1 MRKLAVMLVMG
12 FLPGAVQEAAAQRA
26 WDDRGYLNIGF
37 GVESGSS
44 TVNGS
49 RSRTVYDEP
58 AQIASTTN
66 WTSGSLLDVGAGV
79 RVWKNFSAGVAYH
92 QESNTSSAEVSGSVP
107 HPIFFSRPRSF
118 LHTEQGLERKEQAT
132 HLVFGW
138 MVPLTSKIDV
148 LVTAGPSFFRL
159 NQDAVSDADT
169 AEKGSPFSE
178 VVVDAE
184 VTRESKSLVGYH
196 VGADVTYTV
205 WQNDSI
211 RVGAGAFFRFTGA
224 TASVTILDSSVDT
237 KVGGSQFGFGGRI
250 RF

>member
-1 MRKLAVMLVMG
+1 MRTLAAMVVIGL
-12 FLPGAVQEAAAQRA
+12 LTGAAQEAAAQGA
-26 WDDRGYLNIGF
+26 WDDRGYINIGF

-58 AQIASTTN
+58 AQIASTAN
-66 WTSGSLLDVGAGV
+66 WTSGSLFDVGAGF
-79 RVWKNFSAGVAYH
+79 RVWRNFSAGIAYH
-92 QESNTSSAEVSGSVP
+92 QESNTASAEVSGSVP

-132 HLVFGW
+132 HLVLGW

-148 LVTAGPSFFRL
+148 LVTAGPSFYRL
-159 NQDAVSDADT
+159 NQDVISDAGT
-169 AEKGSPFSE
+169 AEKGSPFTE
-178 VVVDAE
+178 VVVDAT
-184 VTRESKSLVGYH
+184 VTRESKSIVGYN
-196 VGADVTYTV
+196 VGADVTYRL

-211 RVGAGAFFRFTGA
+211 RVGAGVFVRYTGA
-224 TASVTILDSSVDT
+224 TAAVTVLDSSVES
-237 KVGGSQFGFGGRI
+237 KVGGAQFGFGGRI